1 MPEPYW
7 PKRKGS
13 FTLADAAKHERFAS
27 IRCTYCK
34 RTRYY
39 LVADLKTAF
48 GGHVECDDVVRV
60 GRLHCR
66 RCDGKGSL
74 DFGLGGPPSDI
85 ADKAWLRLID
95 SLKYVRIIKWRDTK
109 GEWPSGGTRLTNPD

>member
-7 PKRKGS
+7 PKKRGS
-13 FTLADAAKHERFAS
+13 FTLADAVKQDRFAS

-39 LVADLKTAF
+39 FVADLKTAF
-48 GGHVECDDVVRV
+48 GGQVECDDVVHV
-60 GRLHCR
+60 AKLHCR

-74 DFGLGGPPSDI
+74 DFSLGGPPSDI
-85 ADKAWLRLID
+85 ADKAWLR
-95 SLKYVRIIKWRDTK
+95 RIESIEYKRKITWKDTQ
-109 GEWPSGGTRLTNPD
+109 GV

>member
-7 PKRKGS
+7 PKRRGS
-13 FTLADAAKHERFAS
+13 YSLADAAKNNTYAS

-48 GGHVECDDVVRV
+48 GNVECDDVVHV
-60 GRLHCR
+60 GRLRCR
-66 RCDGKGSL
+66 KCDGKGSL
-74 DFGLGGPPSDI
+74 DFSLGGPPSDI
-85 ADKAWLRLID
+85 ADKAWLR
-95 SLKYVRIIKWRDTK
+95 RIERVEYKRRIVWKETQ
-109 GEWPSGGTRLTNPD
+109 GV

>member
-13 FTLADAAKHERFAS
+13 FRLSDAARDVRDPYAS

-34 RTRYY
+34 RQRYY
-39 LVADLKTAF
+39 TVADLLTAF
-48 GGHVECDDVVRV
+48 GDIECDDVIRV
-60 GRLHCR
+60 AGLRCR

-74 DFGLGGPPSDI
+74 DFRLGGPLGDI
-85 ADKAWLRLID
+85 ADKAWFRRIE
-95 SLKYVRIIKWRDTK
+95 SIVYVRKIKWKETQ
-109 GEWPSGGTRLTNPD
+109 GL

>member
-13 FTLADAAKHERFAS
+13 YTLADAAKNNTYAS
-27 IRCTYCK
+27 IKCTYCK

-39 LVADLKTAF
+39 LVADLKTVYGAI
-48 GGHVECDDVVRV
+48 ECDDVVHVTRM
-60 GRLHCR
+60 RCR

-74 DFGLGGPPSDI
+74 DFSLGGPPSDI
-85 ADKAWLRLID
+85 ADKAWFRRIE
-95 SLKYVRIIKWRDTK
+95 SIEYVRRVKWKETQ
-109 GEWPSGGTRLTNPD
+109 GV